1 MDAACAVPGDE
12 RQLDDP
18 NVTVEVDAAEAL
30 ARHGGTNGLLAV
42 LENLGRRG
50 DDGDSDFVAY
60 KLNELNAT
68 QVVKV
73 FEIADSIGVDR
84 LSTNQKLGVDDVRE
98 VGGDVRRYQA

>member
-1 MDAACAVPGDE
+1 MA
-12 RQLDDP
+12 QLTP
-18 NVTVEVDAAEAL
+18 WTQL
-30 ARHGGTNGLLAV
+30 ARYQVMRDSWTIRTLPLRSMRLRRWRATAGPMV
-42 LENLGRRG
+42 CRG